1 MPKNYDPFSVPL
13 PSDPESERLILGNV
27 ILDGSRMALL
37 RDLLFADDFSL
48 SQNSVIWRRMV
59 AMYDAGVAIDR
70 VTLSS
75 HLAATKELESAGG
88 MASISELDTG
98 MPLLPNLDTW
108 VEIIRKKSVKRQAI
122 VKCNEIMMRLAG
134 TDEDASEVFMEA
146 SAKMTEFNSDLLGD
160 TGFSTPLDVV
170 RKAGG
175 VEKYLD
181 YRRAEGIQTPWGGLN
196 RMTGGFR
203 PQELI
208 VIAAHTARG
217 KTAMALNIAL
227 HAAARHSTPVAIF
240 SMEMSED
247 AINDRF
253 ISISGRIDGRTLR
266 RPERNPELEAVRVAE
281 VGSSLRHVLGLPL
294 YISDTN
300 SSTVPAME
308 GRLRR
313 LMSQVPIGMVIVDY
327 IQLASGVGRSGSR
340 AEEVGSISRALKR
353 MASNLKVPV
362 IALSQFNRD
371 SARDNREPEK
381 WDLKES
387 GSIEQD
393 ANLILAIH
401 FTTMYDVA
409 AGISEG
415 QVKLKI
421 LKQRNGPEGYLDF
434 TFHAPS
440 GEFREVDRH
449 YYTEEPGK

>member
-1 MPKNYDPFSVPL
+1 MGKNYDPFQVPL

-27 ILDGSRMALL
+27 ILDSSRMPIL
-37 RDLLFADDFSL
+37 RDILFAEDFSVI
-48 SQNSVIWRRMV
+48 QNSIIWRRMV
-59 AMYDAGVAIDR
+59 VMFDAGVAIDR
-70 VTLSS
+70 VTLMS
-75 HLAATKELESAGG
+75 HLHGAKELESCGG
-88 MASISELDTG
+88 LGYLADIDNG

-122 VKCNEIMMRLAG
+122 VKCNEIMIRLAG

-146 SAKMTEFNSDLLGD
+146 SAKMTDFNSELLGD
-160 TGFSTPLDVV
+160 TGFATPMDIV

-175 VEKYLD
+175 AEKYLD
-181 YRRAEGIQTPWGGLN
+181 NRRAEGIQTPWGGLN

-227 HAAARHSTPVAIF
+227 HAAGRHSIPVAIF

-253 ISISGRIDGRTLR
+253 ISINGRIDGRTLR
-266 RPERNPELEAVRVAE
+266 RPERSPELEATRIAE

-300 SSTVPAME
+300 TSTVPAME

-327 IQLASGVGRSGSR
+327 IQLASGVGKTGSR
-340 AEEVGSISRALKR
+340 AEEVGAISRALKR
-353 MASNLKVPV
+353 MASNLKIPV

-401 FTTMYDVA
+401 FTQMYDVA
-409 AGISEG
+409 AGIAEG

-421 LKQRNGPEGYLDF
+421 LKQRNGPEGFLDF

-440 GEFREVDRH
+440 GEFRELERH
-449 YYTEEPGK
+449 YYAEHK

>member
-1 MPKNYDPFSVPL
+1 MPKSYDPFSVPL
-13 PSDPESERLILGNV
+13 PSDPDSERLILGNV
-27 ILDGSRMALL
+27 ILDSSRMPLL
-37 RDLLFADDFSL
+37 RDVLFTEDFSNP
-48 SQNSVIWRRMV
+48 QNSIIWKRMV
-59 AMYDAGVAIDR
+59 VMFDAGVAIDH
-70 VTLSS
+70 VTLAS
-75 HLAATKELESAGG
+75 HLAGAKELESCGG
-88 MASISELDTG
+88 LSYLSDLDTG
-98 MPLLPNLDTW
+98 MPIFPNLDAW

-122 VKCNEIMMRLAG
+122 IKCNDIMIRLAG
-134 TDEDASEVFMEA
+134 TDEDASEVFMDA
-146 SAKMTEFNSDLLGD
+146 SAKMSEFNSDLLGD
-160 TGFSTPLDVV
+160 TGFSTPFDIVT
-170 RKAGG
+170 KAGG
-175 VEKYLD
+175 TEKYLD
-181 YRRAEGIQTPWGGLN
+181 SRRAEGIQTPWGSLN

-227 HAAARHSTPVAIF
+227 HAASRNLIPVAIF

-253 ISISGRIDGRTLR
+253 ISIGGRIDGRTLR
-266 RPERNPELEAVRVAE
+266 RREARPELEAIRIAE
-281 VGSSLRHVLGLPL
+281 VGASLRHVVGLPL
-294 YISDTN
+294 YISDTTTV
-300 SSTVPAME
+300 TVPAME

-313 LMSQVPIGMVIVDY
+313 LMSQVPIGLVIVDY

-353 MASNLKVPV
+353 MASSLKVPV

-401 FTTMYDVA
+401 FTAMYDVM
-409 AGISEG
+409 AGIPEG
-415 QVKLKI
+415 EVKLKV
-421 LKQRNGPEGYLDF
+421 LKQRNGPEGWLPMK
-434 TFHAPS
+434 FHAPS
-440 GEFREVDRH
+440 GEFREVDPH
-449 YYTEEPGK
+449 YYAEPGR